1 MKRELFNGVA
11 TALITP
17 FKNGKV
23 DFDALSTIVEQQ
35 INSNISALVVCGTTG
50 EPSTMTTSEKESV
63 ISFVLEQVNGY
74 IPVIVGTGGN
84 NTAEVIATAKKY
96 QKLGAT
102 AQLCVTPY
110 YNKTTQAG
118 LVAHYTAIAD
128 SDTLPIILYNVP
140 GRTGLN
146 MLPETVAKLS
156 EHRNIIALKEANCD
170 LVQLSEVFR
179 LCGDNITVY
188 SGADELIIPMMSL
201 GAMGVISVVA
211 NAMPK
216 ETSDMVAMYLSGMH
230 REARDAQLRM
240 LPFIKALFKQT
251 SPSPIKAAMQMLG
264 LCSDEVRLP
273 LITLNKK
280 EKEELKKI
288 MEGIL

>member
-50 EPSTMTTSEKESV
+50 EPSTMTTAEKESV

-156 EHRNIIALKEANCD
+156 EHKNIIALKEANCD

-188 SGADELIIPMMSL
+188 SGADELMVPMMSL

-230 REARDAQLRM
+230 REARDTQLRL
-240 LPFIKALFKQT
+240 LPFIKELFKQT

-280 EKEELKKI
+280 EKEELRKI
-288 MEGIL
+288 MEEIL